1 MNTKLDF
8 ILPKDAPN
16 LLLKLEIYLPQLVN
30 EEELPKDKPNFT
42 MDLDSSY
49 PSYFHSS
56 SRNFMEGPNQ
66 NFAKETFQNFK
77 AFTN

>member
-49 PSYFHSS
+49 PSYLHSS
-56 SRNFMEGPNQ
+56 SRNLMEEPNQ
-66 NFAKETFQNFK
+66 HFTKEPFHNFK
-77 AFTN
+77 AFIN